1 MNRSRTDENSTL
13 HELNELRRQNTE
25 LKAII
30 QQMTAAQKQSIKN
43 LQQCEQKYSLLSE
56 KSALP
61 ATLSKL
67 PEGIIVEVNEAFER
81 EFGISKREAV
91 GKTTWQL
98 GINPDVEGRKRIIE
112 TLGKSGFV
120 RNQEM
125 VLYSKS
131 GEKRFYETNIEKI
144 VINGEE
150 YLLNTTQN
158 ISEYKFAENKLKEN
172 YDLIRI
178 AGEKAKLG
186 GWNVILNENRSYWSD
201 EVAAIH
207 EMPPGYAPLVKD
219 GINFYAP
226 EWRDKIIEVFNRCVN
241 EGIPYDEE
249 MEIIT
254 STGKRVWVRTIGEAV
269 RDENGAIFKIQGA
282 FQDITIKKQAEKELK
297 DSEARYRAIFES
309 TGTATLIVDL
319 DTTILM
325 ANTEC
330 FNTTGYTPSKLI
342 GRKWVDYV
350 APESLNKM
358 IKNHNLRRESPELAP
373 KKYEVKLLNSKGEK
387 RDVVLNVN
395 IIPGT
400 NHSVVSM
407 LDITGLKMAQEEL
420 EKNRNN
426 LEEYFENDISAD
438 YVVSVAGEIFSCNKT
453 FLNLFGF
460 EKKSETERFDI
471 TELYKNPKDRKQII
485 SLIKKQGKVENH
497 EVEFISKD
505 GRTIYALINA
515 IGIFDKDDKLEKI
528 RGYIVDITQQKNV
541 EKELVKFKLCI
552 ERSSEA
558 IFITDVE
565 GHIIFVNPAFEQL
578 YGYTSDE
585 CIGKTPRILKSGTY
599 NEEVYKN
606 FWSTLL
612 SKNAVS
618 GEIANKTKNGSLI
631 NMDVYNTSILDSND
645 KIYGFIG
652 IHRDITERKKIE
664 EELKKS
670 EEKYRRFFEDD
681 LTGNYHTTPEG
692 EILTC
697 NDAFVKMLKYKNK
710 EEIYAIN
717 TSELYFSNADRE
729 EFIKKLKTQKKLQN
743 NERTLKALDGSE
755 VEIIENVVGVFDDS
769 GELKEIIGYM
779 WDITEQKKAQLAFR
793 INEEKYRLL
802 FANNPQPMWIYDL
815 ETLAFLEVNQA
826 AINYYGFSKKEF
838 LSMTLKDIRPAEDIP
853 ALLEDIKNTQAD
865 LNSADEWRHRKKNG
879 EIIYVEITSHS
890 MLFNKRNAR
899 HVMIKDITERKF
911 FEKEHLKLS
920 RAVEQSPASII
931 ITDLNGDIEYVNP
944 KTLEITGYTKEE
956 LVGKNTRM
964 FNSGEKPKNE
974 YQQLWSTIK
983 SGNIWAGEFH
993 NKKKN
998 GEFYW
1003 ESVSISPVLNEKQ
1016 EIVNFIGVKEDITER
1031 KRFDE
1036 TRKLLLE
1043 ISQLTSK
1050 HVTLNSLLAEVHQ
1063 KIKKLIRADNF
1074 YVALHNEKDNTI
1086 TFPYHVDEYDKVEL
1100 DKTYD
1105 FRGGF
1110 TDYVIQS
1117 NQSLIITP
1125 GYQPEIEKNR
1135 KVKGYGSER
1144 SVWLGVPFK
1153 TKKGDMPNGVIAIQ
1167 DYKNLESYSE
1177 TDKII
1182 MEIIAHSI
1190 GGFIERIKYVEELLQ
1205 SKEKAEANQLLFET
1219 IFDNAPIG
1227 IALFEGQS
1235 GKFLKI
1241 NKSYCELLGY
1251 LKNEMIGLDFMH
1263 ISYPEDLPNDLA
1275 NMEKLRNGEINHFA
1289 MEKRLYSKSGKVIHT
1304 KLTVVP
1310 LWFSMWQTETHL
1322 SIVQDITND
1331 KKMIA
1336 QLEKNNFEL
1345 LKAKEKAEESDRLKS
1360 AFLANMSHEIRTPMN
1375 GILGFT
1381 DLLLDSDLSSEEKEN
1396 YIKIVHKSGQRML
1409 NTVNDI
1415 IEISKIEAGLVELRY
1430 EVTDFNKKVE
1440 ELIQFFTPEAN
1451 GKGLKIILEKLLP
1464 EEKKYLFTDQNKLY
1478 SILTNLIKN
1487 AIKYTKAGTI
1497 TIGCQFNEPVIEF
1510 HISDTGIGIPKHRQ
1524 EAIFNRFEQA
1534 DIEDTRVFEGSG
1546 LGLAIAKSYVEMLG
1560 GNIWVESEEAN
1571 LPAGKA
1577 GGSTFYFSLP
1587 ATSKTDEKPI
1597 HADKISSDNN
1607 SAKSKTK
1614 ELKIIIA
1621 EDDEASRTYL
1631 SVLMNDFSKE
1641 ILFAETGSKS
1651 VELCRRNTDID
1662 LILMDIQM
1670 PGING
1675 YEATRQIREF
1685 NRDVIIIAQTAFALS
1700 GDKSKAVAAGCNDY
1714 ISKPIDK
1721 NKLKALIQ
1729 KYFG

>member
-1 MNRSRTDENSTL
+1 MNRSRPDENSTS
-13 HELNELRRQNTE
+13 HELAELRCQNAE
-25 LKAII
+25 LNAVIEK
-30 QQMTAAQKQSIKN
+30 MTAEQKRYIQN
-43 LQQCEQKYSLLSE
+43 LQLCEQKHSLLFE
-56 KSALP
+56 KSAFP

-125 VLYSKS
+125 VLHSKS
-131 GEKRFYETNIEKI
+131 GEKRFYETNIEKV

-186 GWNVILNENRSYWSD
+186 GWNVILNENRCYWSD

-207 EMPPGYAPLVKD
+207 EMPAGYAPLVED

-226 EWRDKIIEVFNRCVN
+226 EWRDKITEVFTLCATQ
-241 EGIPYDEE
+241 GIPYDEE
-249 MEIIT
+249 LEILT
-254 STGKRVWVRTIGEAV
+254 ATGKRVWVRTIGEAV

-282 FQDITIKKQAEKELK
+282 FQDITVKKQAEKELK
-297 DSEARYRAIFES
+297 DSETRYRAIFES
-309 TGTATLIVDL
+309 TGTATLIVDW
-319 DTTILM
+319 DATILM

-330 FNTTGYTPSKLI
+330 FNSTGYTPSELI
-342 GRKWVDYV
+342 GRKWIDYV
-350 APESLNKM
+350 APESLSKM

-395 IIPGT
+395 MIPGT

-471 TELYKNPKDRKQII
+471 TELYKNPKDRKNILR
-485 SLIKKQGKVENH
+485 LIKKQGKVENH
-497 EVEFISKD
+497 EVEFVSKT
-505 GRTIYALINA
+505 GNSIYALVNA
-515 IGIFDKDDKLEKI
+515 IGIFDEDNKLEKI
-528 RGYIVDITQQKNV
+528 RGYVVDITEQKNI

-585 CIGKTPRILKSGTY
+585 CNGKTPRILKSGTY
-599 NEEVYKN
+599 EEDTYKK

-618 GEIANKTKNGSLI
+618 GEIVNKTKKGSLI
-631 NMDVYNTSILDSND
+631 TMDVYNRSILDSNG

-652 IHRDITERKKIE
+652 IHKDITERKKIE

-681 LTGNYHTTPEG
+681 LTGNYHTTPDG

-717 TSELYFSNADRE
+717 TSELYFSNADRD
-729 EFIKKLKTQKKLQN
+729 EFIKKLKTEKKLQN
-743 NERTLKALDGSE
+743 NKRTLKARDGSE

-769 GELKEIIGYM
+769 GELKEVIGYM
-779 WDITEQKKAQLAFR
+779 WDITEQKKAQFEYQTMITTSR
-793 INEEKYRLL
+793 DG
-802 FANNPQPMWIYDL
+802 FWIVDAP
-815 ETLAFLEVNQA
+815 TGKFIEVNQS
-826 AINYYGFSKKEF
+826 YC
-838 LSMTLKDIRPAEDIP
+838 
-853 ALLEDIKNTQAD
+853 
-865 LNSADEWRHRKKNG
+865 
-879 EIIYVEITSHS
+879 EIIGYSREELLQMTIQDIEAVESHEEIRQHIELIVEKGFDS
-890 MLFNKRNAR
+890 FETKHKTKSGKIIDIDASVTFYGSGINKFF
-899 HVMIKDITERKF
+899 VFVKEITERKRT
-911 FEKEHLKLS
+911 EIELQKLS

-964 FNSGEKPKNE
+964 FNSGEKPKEE
-974 YQQLWSTIK
+974 YLQLWSTIK

-998 GEFYW
+998 GELYW

-1016 EIVNFIGVKEDITER
+1016 EIVNYIGVKEDITER

-1043 ISQLTSK
+1043 ISQLTTK

-1063 KIKKLIRADNF
+1063 KIKKLTRADNF
-1074 YVALHNEKDNTI
+1074 YVALHNEKDNTF

-1100 DKTYD
+1100 DKAYD

-1125 GYQPEIEKNR
+1125 EYQPEIEKNR

-1227 IALFEGQS
+1227 IALFDGQS

-1251 LKNEMIGLDFMH
+1251 LKNELIGLDFMH

-1275 NMEKLRNGEINHFA
+1275 NMEKLRNGEINHFE
-1289 MEKRLYSKSGKVIHT
+1289 MEKRLYSKNGQVIHT

-1310 LWFSMWQTETHL
+1310 LGFSMWQTDTHL

-1336 QLEKNNFEL
+1336 RLEENNIEL

-1360 AFLANMSHEIRTPMN
+1360 AFLTNMSHEIRTPMN

-1381 DLLLDSDLSSEEKEN
+1381 DLLLDPGLSSEEKES

-1440 ELIQFFTPEAN
+1440 ELFQFFTPEAN
-1451 GKGLKIILEKLLP
+1451 RKGLKIILKKLLP

-1497 TIGCQFNEPVIEF
+1497 TIGCQFKEPVIEF
-1510 HISDTGIGIPKHRQ
+1510 HINDTGIGIPRHRQ

-1571 LPAGKA
+1571 LSAGKT
-1577 GGSTFYFSLP
+1577 GGSTFYFTLP
-1587 ATSKTDEKPI
+1587 ATNKTDEKPI

-1631 SVLMNDFSKE
+1631 SVLINDFSKE
-1641 ILFAETGSKS
+1641 ILFAETGSKC
-1651 VELCRRNTDID
+1651 VELCRGNTDID

-1670 PGING
+1670 PGMNG
-1675 YEATRQIREF
+1675 YDATRQIREF
-1685 NRDVIIIAQTAFALS
+1685 NTDVIIIAQTAFALS
-1700 GDKSKAVAAGCNDY
+1700 GDKSKAIAAGCNDY
-1714 ISKPIDK
+1714 ISKPIDR
-1721 NKLKALIQ
+1721 NKLKELIQ